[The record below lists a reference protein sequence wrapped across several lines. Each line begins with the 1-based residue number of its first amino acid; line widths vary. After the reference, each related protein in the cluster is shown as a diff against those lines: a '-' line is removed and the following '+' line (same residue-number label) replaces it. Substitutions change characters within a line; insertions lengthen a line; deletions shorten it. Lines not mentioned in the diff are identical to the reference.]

1 VDFQDYTAKLS
12 NFVLAKELPKRD
24 DTHVVT
30 SPVMA
35 RHGYA
40 APEYIMAGHLTE
52 KSNVYSFGVVLLE
65 RLTGRRSIDRKR
77 IGQEQDLV
85 DWARPHLRR
94 GDERLGRIMDPGMKS
109 RYSRHAA
116 LGVAAVADDCLQFMP
131 NARLRMQTVVEELE
145 PLLAR

>member
-1 VDFQDYTAKLS
+1 MDFQDYTAKLS
-12 NFVLAKELPKRD
+12 NFVLAKELPKGD
-24 DTHVVT
+24 DTKVT
-30 SPVMA
+30 TPVMA

-40 APEYIMAGHLTE
+40 APEYIMAGHLTA

-65 RLTGRRSIDRKR
+65 LLTGRRSIDRKR
-77 IGQEQDLV
+77 IGREQDLV

-94 GDERLGRIMDPGMKS
+94 GDSRLDRIMDPGMKS

-131 NARLRMQTVVEELE
+131 NARPRMREVVEALE